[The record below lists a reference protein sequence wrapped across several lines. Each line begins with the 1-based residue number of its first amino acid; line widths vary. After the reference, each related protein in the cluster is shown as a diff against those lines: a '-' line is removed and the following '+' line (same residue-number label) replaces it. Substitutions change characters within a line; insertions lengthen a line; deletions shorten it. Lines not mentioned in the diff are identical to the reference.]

1 MIRLSKN
8 KTPQRNTYSE
18 SNSKKTPSRVN
29 TRIQSVQEAET
40 KSQRSEL
47 NIISFRKSMLWFCS
61 TLFVTG
67 LMLIVGYGFYS
78 LTNYVLT
85 HPYFTIK
92 NIEVVGNLHLS
103 EEEVILI
110 SDIDEGMNSLNLQLD
125 EIQGRMLQN
134 PWIEDTQIIRDL
146 PNDITIKITERTPYF
161 WYLHNNEL
169 FYLDDKGR
177 LITRVESK
185 GFTSLPLLYLAQGA
199 ESALKL
205 LPIFLQ
211 EVREN
216 KNILPFD
223 VKEVAWFRLSAGKGI
238 EMFWENNQMIISLA
252 AEDWLKN
259 LDNLSVALRDLIKKD
274 ELDSVAEIHSGNE
287 QVWLIRK

>member
-8 KTPQRNTYSE
+8 KTPQKNTYSE
-18 SNSKKTPSRVN
+18 SNSRKNQSRIN
-29 TRIQSVQEAET
+29 TRIQTVQEVES
-40 KSQRSEL
+40 KSNKSEL
-47 NIISFRKSMLWFCS
+47 NIISFKKSMLWFCS

-67 LMLIVGYGFYS
+67 LMFIVGYGFYS

-85 HPYFTIK
+85 HPYFEIK
-92 NIEVVGNLHLS
+92 NIEVTGNLHLS
-103 EEEVILI
+103 KEDVIFI
-110 SDIDEGMNSLNLQLD
+110 SDIDSGMNSLSLQLD

-134 PWIEDTQIIRDL
+134 PWIEDTQIIRNL
-146 PNDITIKITERTPYF
+146 PNDVTIKITERTPYF

-185 GFTSLPLLYLAQGA
+185 GFTSLPLLYLGQGA
-199 ESALKL
+199 EGALKL
-205 LPIFLQ
+205 LPVFLQ

-223 VKEVAWFRLSAGKGI
+223 VQDVAWFRLSAGKGI
-238 EMFWENNQMIISLA
+238 EMFWESNQMIISLA
-252 AEDWLKN
+252 VEDWLKN
-259 LDNLSVALRDLIKKD
+259 LDNLSIALIDITKKD
-274 ELDSVAEIHSGNE
+274 ELESVAEIHSGNE